1 MSPGDRVCK
10 MNNCRQE
17 KLFLSHRDWHRE
29 HIVPSN
35 DLFLG
40 SWTAY
45 ATNVLNHSQSHEN
58 TTSFFFF
65 PLQAIFSIWL
75 QTLTVS

>member
-58 TTSFFFF
+58 TTSFFF